1 MGTIIRAV
9 VAYLVLLA
17 LFRIIGRRA
26 VDHMTPFEMIV
37 IFLVGGMMIQ
47 AVVSDDRSITN
58 GILAVMTIGLMHVTV
73 AWLKDRSDR
82 FGRIADGTPVVVL
95 GRGEWH
101 PERMRKLRIHQQDV
115 LAAARQNGLEREEQV
130 KYAIVERNG
139 AISIV
144 KAEHEERPGDGGDGA

>member
-1 MGTIIRAV
+1 VGTIIRAA
-9 VAYLVLLA
+9 VAYVVLLS

-47 AVVSDDRSITN
+47 AVVSDDRSLTN
-58 GILAVMTIGLMHVTV
+58 GVLAVFTIGLMHVTV
-73 AWLKDRSDR
+73 AWLKDRSQR
-82 FGRIADGTPVVVL
+82 FGRVADGTPVVVL

-101 PERMRKLRIHQQDV
+101 PERMRKLRIHTEDV
-115 LAAARQNGLEREEQV
+115 LAAARQNGLEREEQI

-144 KAEHEERPGDGGDGA
+144 KAEDPARSATGS